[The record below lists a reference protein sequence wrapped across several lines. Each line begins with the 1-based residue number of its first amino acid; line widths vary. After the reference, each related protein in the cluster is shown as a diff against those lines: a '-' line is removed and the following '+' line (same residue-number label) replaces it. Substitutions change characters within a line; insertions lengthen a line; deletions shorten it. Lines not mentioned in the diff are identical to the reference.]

1 MALPFLFYPQNK
13 AFLSKKQPYPHNMPS
28 YATAAEWLIFL
39 VFAAV
44 IGVQVLIAASFI
56 YQQIALNQSD
66 YTEGTIIGIDT
77 FEDFEG
83 TSCWTTYSYTVED
96 KTYTV
101 KKDFCIYDFEV
112 GQKIKV
118 RYALS
123 DPSLSQI
130 DNGRYAQNDLVSKIT
145 TLMIAI
151 LLTGAI
157 ALFILIRILQNNR
170 KTKELRLKGRVVRAQ
185 LLEIHS
191 KTDSDDDFWVEAVIS
206 FTAPDTGKQV
216 EKRYEKTRN
225 DLKDIELPKPGDTLA
240 VFYGSEN
247 NWLLL

>member
-28 YATAAEWLIFL
+28 YATAANWLLFL
-39 VFAAV
+39 IFAAV
-44 IGVQVLIAASFI
+44 VGFQVLIAASFI

-66 YTEGTIIGIDT
+66 YTEGTIIDIDE
-77 FEDFEG
+77 FEDSEG
-83 TSCWTTYSYTVED
+83 TSCWTTYRYTVED

-101 KKDFCIYDFEV
+101 KKDFCIFEV

-123 DPSLSQI
+123 DPSVSQI
-130 DNGRYAQNDLVSKIT
+130 GNDRYVQDDLIKMQ

-151 LLTGAI
+151 LLTGAM
-157 ALFILIRILQNNR
+157 ALFILKGILQNNR
-170 KTKELRLKGRVVRAQ
+170 QTKELRLKGRVVRAQ

-216 EKRYEKTRN
+216 EARYKNIHNNLE
-225 DLKDIELPKPGDTLA
+225 DIELPKPGDTLA
-240 VFYGSEN
+240 VFCASEN